1 MVDNRTEL
9 GLDCFGRFAME
20 KAKGMMGSIV
30 GVGEP
35 IAWCG

>member
-1 MVDNRTEL
+1 MVHNKPEL
-9 GLDCFGRFAME
+9 GFGCFGRLVV
-20 KAKGMMGSIV
+20 KKVKGRMGSIV

>member
-1 MVDNRTEL
+1 MADNKPEL
-9 GLDCFGRFAME
+9 GLCCFGRLDVK
-20 KAKGMMGSIV
+20 KAKGRMGSIV